1 MGAPGVSGPV
11 GPTGPTG
18 PPVQTTPR
26 AAFVQVH
33 PAFGQPVTATVDC
46 LDGEQVVGGGARAD
60 ISNPI
65 DVPGFHLLENG
76 PTDTGW
82 IARGVAVSVFV
93 PTSLLTFTATAF
105 CQAVGAP

>member
-1 MGAPGVSGPV
+1 MGAPGVSGAL

-18 PPVQTTPR
+18 PPVQVAPR
-26 AAFVQVH
+26 SAFVQVH
-33 PAFGQPVTATVDC
+33 PAFGVPVTATVDC
-46 LDGEQVVGGGARAD
+46 SEGEQVVGGGARAE

-82 IARGVAVSVFV
+82 IARGVAVSFFV
-93 PTSLLTFTATAF
+93 PTSVLTFTATAF
-105 CQAVGAP
+105 CQAAVTP